1 MAPPLVAELFPAFFT
16 FRLVSARHPVPT
28 AHSANLHAPQGLSWR
43 RRVNGAPSFL
53 PFQRNGQNLWP
64 DSADSIISIH
74 STHRRLAPV
83 WPRES
88 TPRSGEPSPARSAVR
103 STQPGFAQAHVASER
118 QIASLFALLCSSW
131 FLCASWHPSS
141 LTLLATRKRS

>member
-1 MAPPLVAELFPAFFT
+1 MAPPLVAEIILRLFYIPTCLRPAP
-16 FRLVSARHPVPT
+16 RPHGP
-28 AHSANLHAPQGLSWR
+28 SANLHAPQGLSWR

-74 STHRRLAPV
+74 STHRRLAPL